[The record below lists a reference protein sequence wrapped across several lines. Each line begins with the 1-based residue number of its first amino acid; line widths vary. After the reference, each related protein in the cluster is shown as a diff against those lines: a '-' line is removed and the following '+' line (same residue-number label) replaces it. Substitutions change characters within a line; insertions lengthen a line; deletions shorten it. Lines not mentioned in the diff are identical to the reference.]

1 MPHIRPDCAEQ
12 SATNFLIE
20 HRRKPNSLA
29 ARLTRD
35 VLLLRRAGS
44 SRRAVA
50 TALNLSQRRV
60 QTILDG
66 AALAIKSECRPF
78 HVRERDADYASVEAA
93 LRAGST
99 LRSEHLNYST
109 RCPAPYTYSYFWRR
123 FEDWLDAQPNSGC
136 GQRAWGISGANSG
149 LPRGGMTSAPTSPLA
164 MTTGNSLGFPGLP
177 GRRRRRGR
185 PKSRC
190 RLSLQDDRQAP
201 PAIRNSLFPCE
212 RHPQDRGQSRRVLG
226 RLAAR
231 RRLVVHLGTGH
242 GPANSEGCALRSIPR
257 RRRAHLPARPTSRPL
272 HHHRLGRRKRDHR
285 GHALRD
291 RRGDH
296 NFRHAPRRGGARGPD
311 RRAHR
316 RRQRPRP

>member
-78 HVRERDADYASVEAA
+78 HVRERDADYASVEAE

-123 FEDWLDAQPNSGC
+123 LRIGWTPRPNSGC

-149 LPRGGMTSAPTSPLA
+149 LPGRHDVRPYVAARHDDRRL
-164 MTTGNSLGFPGLP
+164 LGFPGLP
-177 GRRRRRGR
+177 GADGDEVGL
-185 PKSRC
+185 KSRC

-201 PAIRNSLFPCE
+201 PAIRISRFPCE

-242 GPANSEGCALRSIPR
+242 GPANSGRGALCVRYR
-257 RRRAHLPARPTSRPL
+257 GGVERTPARLDIAS
-272 HHHRLGRRKRDHR
+272 
-285 GHALRD
+285 
-291 RRGDH
+291 
-296 NFRHAPRRGGARGPD
+296 APSSS
-311 RRAHR
+311 
-316 RRQRPRP
+316 PRPAQT